1 MLSFNR
7 GKSSA
12 MEPWTGLNIK
22 LQMLAQRF
30 LKRTLLDECSGKKH
44 HCVSVIHRVSWG
56 CALLS
61 TDAGDPA
68 VASSALANESLDG

>member
-12 MEPWTGLNIK
+12 KEPLTGFSTK
-22 LQMLAQRF
+22 LQVLAQRF
-30 LKRTLLDECSGKKH
+30 LKCTLLDGCCGKKH
-44 HCVSVIHRVSWG
+44 CCVSVTHRISWG

-68 VASSALANESLDG
+68 VTGSALAN

>member
-1 MLSFNR
+1 
-7 GKSSA
+7 
-12 MEPWTGLNIK
+12 MEPLTGFNIK

-30 LKRTLLDECSGKKH
+30 LKCTLLDGCSGKKH
-44 HCVSVIHRVSWG
+44 HCVPVIHCSSWG

-68 VASSALANESLDG
+68 VTSSALAN